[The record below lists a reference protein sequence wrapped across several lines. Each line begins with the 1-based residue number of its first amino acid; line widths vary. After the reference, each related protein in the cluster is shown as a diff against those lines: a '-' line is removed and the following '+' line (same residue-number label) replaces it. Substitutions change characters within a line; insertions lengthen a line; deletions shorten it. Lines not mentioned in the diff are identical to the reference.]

1 MLWFTKNILSL
12 KKEISVTIISFGN
25 FTQVSNYEKKKKR
38 NLSQNDSSIYPRRND
53 DKYKKGIIMM
63 TSTAL

>member
-25 FTQVSNYEKKKKR
+25 FTQVSNYQKKKR
-38 NLSQNDSSIYPRRND
+38 GIYHKMIPASTD
-53 DKYKKGIIMM
+53 VEMM
-63 TSTAL
+63 TSIKKALS